1 MEKENKTSLSKEIL
15 DFVKVFAISAVIVL
29 LFANFIA
36 HPVTVVGHSM
46 DPTLA
51 DGEYGFTSI
60 ISTKLSDPKRN
71 QIVVV
76 TMNDPNTN
84 EKSEWVKRII
94 GMPGETIECVNDT
107 ILINGELI
115 DETSYIDQDYKQSII
130 DQYGYFNKTVQKS
143 DGLNGMSVVRDWGP
157 VTLGEDEYFVMG
169 DNRPY
174 SKDSRDP
181 SVGPVK
187 RDQFYGK
194 GVLVLFPFSKFG
206 IK

>member
-107 ILINGELI
+107 ILINGEPI

-143 DGLNGMSVVRDWGP
+143 DELNGMSVVRDWGP
-157 VTLGEDEYFVMG
+157 ITLGEDEYFVMG
-169 DNRPY
+169 DNRTF

-181 SVGPVK
+181 EVGPVK
-187 RDQFYGK
+187 CSQIYGN
-194 GVLVLFPFSKFG
+194 GVFVLYPFSKFG
-206 IK
+206 LK

>member
-1 MEKENKTSLSKEIL
+1 MEKENKTSLSKEII

-107 ILINGELI
+107 ILINGEPI

-143 DGLNGMSVVRDWGP
+143 DELNGMSVVRDWGP
-157 VTLGEDEYFVMG
+157 ITLGEDEYFVMG
-169 DNRPY
+169 DNRTF

-181 SVGPVK
+181 EVGPVK
-187 RDQFYGK
+187 RSQIYGN
-194 GVLVLFPFSKFG
+194 GVFVLYPFSKFG
-206 IK
+206 LK

>member
-1 MEKENKTSLSKEIL
+1 
-15 DFVKVFAISAVIVL
+15 
-29 LFANFIA
+29 
-36 HPVTVVGHSM
+36 M

-107 ILINGELI
+107 ILINGEPI

-143 DGLNGMSVVRDWGP
+143 DELNGMSVVRDWGP
-157 VTLGEDEYFVMG
+157 ITLGEDEYFVMG
-169 DNRPY
+169 DNRTF

-181 SVGPVK
+181 EVGPVK
-187 RDQFYGK
+187 RSQIYGN
-194 GVLVLFPFSKFG
+194 GVFVLYPFSKFG
-206 IK
+206 LK